1 VSRRPIPFPFA
12 FRLLP
17 VLVLCFALAAGLQ
30 AQRIVLE
37 QAATMRNLPAGEL
50 EYKEL
55 EGDVVVRYG
64 DSMIRFGF
72 GRYNERDGVLDC
84 VRNVEVHDD
93 GRVLTCDE
101 LTLYEK
107 DEKAVARGN
116 VKITGDSMIVHSRLA
131 TWWRG
136 LDKVELQTDVEVFDL
151 KDSLKLVC
159 GSAMLDNANGYAR
172 ASLAPVMTRMGADTL
187 TLKARTLEW
196 WRTEDRALAWKGA
209 ELDQKDLKASCDSLV
224 WENGPRVAHLYH
236 TPRILQEN
244 REITGDTIR
253 VFLEEEDL
261 DSLSVQG
268 HALVLSP
275 ADSVSAKLY
284 DRLEGATLAVSFV
297 EGQASALELAGSADE
312 GLAVAVPLALVLG
325 IAALIASAL
334 SVAVFGLFGVE
345 VLLGVAVE
353 ISFASA
359 GGALAFR
366 ARREGWL
373 LHAAGRTWRPM
384 LILLVLAAVLGVVID
399 RWMPQAGSLPQAV
412 RLLRGGM
419 P

>member
-297 EGQASALELAGSADE
+297 EGQASALELAGSARSVTFLRNDDGSPGMNVAE
-312 GLAVAVPLALVLG
+312 APRMHFGMVDGELEAVDMGGGVQAWYVPLEAPFVPPAGAGTPLEVP
-325 IAALIASAL
+325 AAEPGPEAT
-334 SVAVFGLFGVE
+334 GT
-345 VLLGVAVE
+345 
-353 ISFASA
+353 
-359 GGALAFR
+359 
-366 ARREGWL
+366 
-373 LHAAGRTWRPM
+373 RTQP
-384 LILLVLAAVLGVVID
+384 
-399 RWMPQAGSLPQAV
+399 
-412 RLLRGGM
+412 
-419 P
+419 